1 MSLLCL
7 LIMFSQINLPISMKL
22 KKIYVTISMENKPKQ
37 NKLKV
42 KTPAVTN
49 KDKSPHVEV
58 FLPS

>member
-7 LIMFSQINLPISMKL
+7 LIMFSQINLPISMKF
-22 KKIYVTISMENKPKQ
+22 KKKYVTISMENKPKQ

-49 KDKSPHVEV
+49 KNKSPHVEV
-58 FLPS
+58 VLPS